1 MTTFTFGE
9 LALRCVRCEVQRR
22 WAARGRWCG
31 GRTVLTHLRSSS
43 AMAGVAGS
51 VLGTSPSAP
60 DINYFSVCFSE
71 GGADEP
77 EARGQIMGQITEVAD
92 LIW

>member
-1 MTTFTFGE
+1 
-9 LALRCVRCEVQRR
+9 
-22 WAARGRWCG
+22 
-31 GRTVLTHLRSSS
+31 
-43 AMAGVAGS
+43 MAGVAGS